1 MRLLFVV
8 QRYGR
13 DVPGGAE
20 LCCREFATRMA
31 ARGHDVHALTSC
43 ARSYVDWANVY
54 PPGTED
60 LDGVTVHRLE
70 VDSPR
75 SDRFFGPLN
84 ARVPNGRKP
93 IPVHLQRE
101 WMRQQGPYLPELVP
115 WLWSSA
121 TEFDAVAFFTYLY
134 YTTWAG
140 LPAAAGLVPCVLH
153 PTAHD
158 EPPLYLSLFD
168 ATFSHPSALAYLTE
182 EEAALVHRRFRTRR
196 PGSVVGMG
204 IDPPGEVDVDRFRRA
219 HGLGDRPYVVFVGRI
234 DPHKGSVELF
244 EFFVAYKRRNPS
256 PLALVVVGEPVL
268 PMPPHPDVV
277 LTGFVDE
284 STKSSAIAGA
294 LALVQPSYY
303 ESFSIVL
310 VEAWSHARP
319 ALVNGGCAVLDGQ
332 ARRSGG
338 AIPYRGFA
346 EFEAGL
352 DLIVERPELRRALG
366 DAGRSY
372 VEDRYRWPV
381 VLDEYEALLE
391 RAMRGRPLRRAGA
404 HAG

>member
-1 MRLLFVV
+1 MR
-8 QRYGR
+8 R
-13 DVPGGAE
+13 
-20 LCCREFATRMA
+20 
-31 ARGHDVHALTSC
+31 
-43 ARSYVDWANVY
+43 
-54 PPGTED
+54 
-60 LDGVTVHRLE
+60 
-70 VDSPR
+70 
-75 SDRFFGPLN
+75 
-84 ARVPNGRKP
+84 
-93 IPVHLQRE
+93 
-101 WMRQQGPYLPELVP
+101 QGPYLPELVP

-121 TEFDAVAFFTYLY
+121 AGFDAVVFFTYLY

-140 LPAAAGLVPCVLH
+140 LPAAAGLAPCVLH

-168 ATFSHPSALAYLTE
+168 TTFTHPSALAYLTE

-204 IDPPGEVDVDRFRRA
+204 IDPPGEVDVDRFRLT
-219 HGLGDRPYVVFVGRI
+219 HGLDDRPYLVFVGRI

-244 EFFVAYKRRNPS
+244 EFFVAYKQRNPG

-284 STKSSAIAGA
+284 STKSSAIVGA

-346 EFEAGL
+346 DFEAGL
-352 DLIVERPELRRALG
+352 DLLIERPALGRALG
-366 DAGRSY
+366 EAGRDY
-372 VEDRYRWPV
+372 VEARYRWPV
-381 VLDEYEALLE
+381 VLDEYEDLLA
-391 RAMRGRPLRRAGA
+391 RAMRGRPLRDPRAGA

>member
-1 MRLLFVV
+1 
-8 QRYGR
+8 
-13 DVPGGAE
+13 
-20 LCCREFATRMA
+20 
-31 ARGHDVHALTSC
+31 
-43 ARSYVDWANVY
+43 
-54 PPGTED
+54 
-60 LDGVTVHRLE
+60 
-70 VDSPR
+70 
-75 SDRFFGPLN
+75 
-84 ARVPNGRKP
+84 
-93 IPVHLQRE
+93 
-101 WMRQQGPYLPELVP
+101 
-115 WLWSSA
+115 
-121 TEFDAVAFFTYLY
+121 
-134 YTTWAG
+134 
-140 LPAAAGLVPCVLH
+140 
-153 PTAHD
+153 
-158 EPPLYLSLFD
+158 
-168 ATFSHPSALAYLTE
+168 
-182 EEAALVHRRFRTRR
+182 
-196 PGSVVGMG
+196 
-204 IDPPGEVDVDRFRRA
+204 
-219 HGLGDRPYVVFVGRI
+219 
-234 DPHKGSVELF
+234 VELF

-352 DLIVERPELRRALG
+352 DLIDGRPELRRALG
-366 DAGRSY
+366 AAGRRY

-381 VLDEYEALLE
+381 VLDEYEALLA